1 MDKEKPQVIEIS
13 ENTQRVF
20 SFKKMALGWLVV
32 ILAIV
37 ILCIIVEVAV
47 YGW

>member
-1 MDKEKPQVIEIS
+1 MEEEKPQVIEIS
-13 ENTQRVF
+13 ENTQREF
-20 SFKKMALGWLVV
+20 SFKKMAIGWVSV

-37 ILCIIVEVAV
+37 VLCIVVDVAV